1 MANEGSR
8 HYGAHMDPARRF
20 ATLVS
25 GPPTGLS
32 LDQACALMA
41 AAFTGVYRYDEV
53 MRGLDDLAAR
63 AGEPSLRGVLGVMR
77 GRLTGNVA
85 DYYDPRNSFIDDVLA
100 RGLGLPIT
108 LSVVAIEVGRRLG
121 APIVGIGLPG
131 HFMVRGD
138 GTDEFGDPFHNGAVF
153 DRSGLVER
161 WDQLV
166 GGGQR
171 FDDLHLVPVSERL
184 ILIRMLNNLRA
195 IFVQRGEPRA
205 LYALAVMRSAFAEL
219 ADEAPQHARWVR
231 TYN

>member
-1 MANEGSR
+1 
-8 HYGAHMDPARRF
+8 MDPARRF

-25 GPPTGLS
+25 GPPTGLA
-32 LDQACALMA
+32 LDQACALMS
-41 AAFTGVYRYDEV
+41 AAFTGVNRYDEV
-53 MRGLDDLAAR
+53 MRGLDDLALR
-63 AGEPSLRGVLGVMR
+63 AAEPSLRGVLGVMR

-85 DYYDPRNSFIDDVLA
+85 DYYDPRNSFLDDVLA

-121 APIVGIGLPG
+121 ASIVGVGLPG
-131 HFMVRGD
+131 HFVVRSEGN
-138 GTDEFGDPFHNGAVF
+138 DEFGDPFHNGAVF

-166 GGGQR
+166 GSGHR
-171 FDDLHLVPVSERL
+171 FEDLHLLPVSERA

-195 IFVQRGEPRA
+195 IFVQRGEPRG
-205 LYALAVMRSAFAEL
+205 LYALSVMRGAFAEL

-231 TYN
+231 GYN